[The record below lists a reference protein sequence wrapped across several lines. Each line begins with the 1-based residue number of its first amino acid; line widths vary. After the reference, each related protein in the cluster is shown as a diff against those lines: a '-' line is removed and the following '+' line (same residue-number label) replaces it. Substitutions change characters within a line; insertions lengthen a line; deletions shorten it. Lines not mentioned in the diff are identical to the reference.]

1 MNIDFSSLISCV
13 LHELDRIVKD
23 ASNIF
28 FSVILKVVRSIDH
41 AIILVVV
48 IRVISS
54 TINNMSQ
61 SKLLERFLVSGDQ
74 VTSQEK
80 ETVDDLRADHLEELI
95 LVLFPRST
103 LVIEVFIV

>member
-1 MNIDFSSLISCV
+1 M
-13 LHELDRIVKD
+13 
-23 ASNIF
+23 
-28 FSVILKVVRSIDH
+28 ILKVVRSIDH

-54 TINNMSQ
+54 TIDNMSQ

-95 LVLFPRST
+95 LVLFPRCT